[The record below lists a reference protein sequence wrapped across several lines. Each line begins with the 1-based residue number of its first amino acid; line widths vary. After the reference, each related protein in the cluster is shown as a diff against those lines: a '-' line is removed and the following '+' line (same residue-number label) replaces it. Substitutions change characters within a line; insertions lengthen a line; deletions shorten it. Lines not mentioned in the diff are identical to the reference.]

1 MIESKKFTTSHNLP
15 AEIPLF
21 LVRGAVLMP
30 KTHLPIPIF
39 EAGQIPMIHDCLSGN
54 KMIGL
59 IQPSNLPIDDQD
71 SEAITLYSTGC
82 LGRITDVTEHDS
94 ARLVI
99 ALEGICRFKLM
110 DHHESKSGYP
120 MGRVDYTPFESDL
133 VEEYDFSMD
142 RPRLFAALRPYFN
155 NLEITPN
162 WEEIAKTSNQKL
174 VSSLSMACPLHPS
187 ERQILLETENLK
199 EQSELFTKLIEMS
212 TPARHNDSSHQYTY
226 H

>member
-1 MIESKKFTTSHNLP
+1 MIESANFTTLQDLP
-15 AEIPLF
+15 TELPLF

-30 KTHLPIPIF
+30 KSHLPIPIF
-39 EAGQIPMIHDCLSGN
+39 ETGQIPMLHDCLSGN
-54 KMIGL
+54 KMLGL

-71 SEAITLYSTGC
+71 DESVTLFSTGC
-82 LGRITDVTEHDS
+82 LGRITDVQEHDS

-99 ALEGICRFKLM
+99 ALEGLCRFRLIQ
-110 DHHESKSGYP
+110 HQEGPNGYP
-120 MGRVDYTPFESDL
+120 VGLVDYRPYESDL

-162 WEEIAKTSNQKL
+162 WEEISKTSNQKL
-174 VSSLSMACPLHPS
+174 VSALSMACPLRPS
-187 ERQILLETENLK
+187 EKQILLETQNLK
-199 EQSELFTKLIEMS
+199 EQSEIFTKLIEMS
-212 TPARHNDSSHQYTY
+212 TPGVHNDINHHFTF